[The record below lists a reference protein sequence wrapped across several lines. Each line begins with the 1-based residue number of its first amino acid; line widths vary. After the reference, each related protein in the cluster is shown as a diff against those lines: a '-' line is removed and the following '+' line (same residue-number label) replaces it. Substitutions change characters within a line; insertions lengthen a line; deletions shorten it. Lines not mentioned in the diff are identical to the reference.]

1 VGPPAFMDSSHPRS
15 RWITREPSRQIRSKR
30 GQRPSRER
38 NYCIHDIRFGGHGSV
53 TSCRHHAPVTGI
65 SFRVSHLRSTLHLLE
80 WLDAD
85 PFWRVYLD
93 VAWRGCSVDIAL
105 SRNDDVRFLYSNRV
119 RWGNNGDGCVYKAG
133 RAVTK
138 IWERLYVGSLKDAVQ
153 LARSNPR
160 RIATVIS
167 LCRQKAVPRSPK
179 IIYIQIP
186 IPDAAPISAQKLE
199 DILYAIAIG
208 VRRGSV
214 LVHCREGMNR
224 SPILVAAWMDRCGY
238 AEIDKALSEIAK
250 LRDLAPSRA
259 LLTSVRDSLR
269 S

>member
-1 VGPPAFMDSSHPRS
+1 VLALNRANIDR
-15 RWITREPSRQIRSKR
+15 I
-30 GQRPSRER
+30 
-38 NYCIHDIRFGGHGSV
+38 
-53 TSCRHHAPVTGI
+53 
-65 SFRVSHLRSTLHLLE
+65 
-80 WLDAD
+80 
-85 PFWRVYLD
+85 
-93 VAWRGCSVDIAL
+93 SVDIAL
-105 SRNDDVRFLYSNRV
+105 SQNHDVRFLYSNRV
-119 RWGNNGDGCVYKAG
+119 RWENNGDACVYKAG
-133 RAVTK
+133 RPVTK
-138 IWERLYVGSLKDAVQ
+138 IWERLYLGSLKDAVQ

-167 LCRQKAVPRSPK
+167 LCRQKAVPRAPK

-269 S
+269 N